1 MRIILF
7 SRPQIAH
14 TTDEIRQLV
23 AALQLFGFDWL
34 VNEEFAPV
42 VAEKAGVD
50 IPAARTYGYHIG
62 PQPPETIMV
71 CYGGDGTLLE
81 GVHRLGG
88 EPVPVMGINAGH
100 LGFLTT
106 APNSGLD
113 LIFREIAERRACT
126 CSVMTLESGIT
137 TGRMVRLCGARGEM
151 TRQAHDGAT
160 TGPPALSE

>member
-50 IPAARTYGYHIG
+50 IPAARTYGNRIG

-113 LIFREIAERRACT
+113 LIFREIAERRLSTQPRPLLGA
-126 CSVMTLESGIT
+126 S
-137 TGRMVRLCGARGEM
+137 GAR
-151 TRQAHDGAT
+151 R
-160 TGPPALSE
+160 S

>member
-50 IPAARTYGYHIG
+50 IPAARTYGNRIG

-71 CYGGDGTLLE
+71 ATEATARCSKGCTAWAGSPFPSWASTPGT
-81 GVHRLGG
+81 
-88 EPVPVMGINAGH
+88 
-100 LGFLTT
+100 
-106 APNSGLD
+106 SD
-113 LIFREIAERRACT
+113 
-126 CSVMTLESGIT
+126 S
-137 TGRMVRLCGARGEM
+137 
-151 TRQAHDGAT
+151 
-160 TGPPALSE
+160 

>member
-88 EPVPVMGINAGH
+88 EPVPVMGINAGQK
-100 LGFLTT
+100 
-106 APNSGLD
+106 AAAA
-113 LIFREIAERRACT
+113 IA
-126 CSVMTLESGIT
+126 
-137 TGRMVRLCGARGEM
+137 
-151 TRQAHDGAT
+151 
-160 TGPPALSE
+160 

>member
-50 IPAARTYGYHIG
+50 IPAARTYGNRIG

-106 APNSGLD
+106 APCLLYTSPSPRD
-113 LIFREIAERRACT
+113 
-126 CSVMTLESGIT
+126 
-137 TGRMVRLCGARGEM
+137 
-151 TRQAHDGAT
+151 
-160 TGPPALSE
+160 